1 MTLTVR
7 LDQTLEKQFEAVCER
22 QRKTKSEV
30 VSALVRDYVVRHPQ
44 RSAYEVADEL
54 GIIGCVRGGPH
65 DVAAGAKKYVRQA
78 IRAKHYR

>member
-54 GIIGCVRGGPH
+54 GINRLRQRR
-65 DVAAGAKKYVRQA
+65 AA
-78 IRAKHYR
+78 